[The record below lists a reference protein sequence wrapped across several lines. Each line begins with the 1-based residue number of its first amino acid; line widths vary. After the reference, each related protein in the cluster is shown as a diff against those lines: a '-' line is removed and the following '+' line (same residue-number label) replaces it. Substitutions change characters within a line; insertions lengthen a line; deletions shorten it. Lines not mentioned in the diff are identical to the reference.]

1 MVDRT
6 IAPEV
11 KQISEIELIPAQ
23 KVVLANGLTVYT
35 INAGSQELVKIEWLF
50 DAGSKFETQ
59 KLAARTANT
68 LLKEGTKNLSS
79 AQIAEQLDYYGSFL
93 ETDCSKDKA
102 HLTIYSLNK
111 HLSSVLPV
119 VEDILKNA
127 TFPEHEFEV
136 YKQNSKQKLIVN
148 NQKVDV
154 LARNHFNA
162 LLFGENHPYGQ
173 ITAANDYDALEL
185 HTVKAFYQN
194 YYTAKNCSIVVSG
207 LIQDETIQ
215 LLHKHFG
222 TDWKS
227 HEPVKPA
234 ATPVSSSAKKE
245 NLIEKADAV
254 QSAIRIGRVL
264 FNKTHPDYFGMQ
276 VLNTVLGGY
285 FGSRLM
291 NNIREDK
298 GYTYGIGSGIASL
311 QEGGYFFIAT
321 EVGVDVCKEAV
332 KEIFVEIKK
341 LREELIPD
349 EELDL
354 VKNYL
359 LGTFVRSIDGPFA
372 LSEKFISILE
382 YKLDYSF
389 YTAYL
394 NAIRT
399 ITPTALRTL
408 AANYLKEE
416 DLIELVVGKK

>member
-79 AQIAEQLDYYGSFL
+79 AQIAEQLDYCGSFL
-93 ETDCSKDKA
+93 ETDCTKDKA
-102 HLTIYSLNK
+102 HLTVYSLNK

-127 TFPEHEFEV
+127 TFPAHEFEV

-173 ITAANDYDALEL
+173 ITEAKDYDALEL
-185 HTVKAFYQN
+185 NTVKAFYQN

-222 TDWKS
+222 SDWKS

-399 ITPTALRTL
+399 ITPAELRTL
-408 AANYLKEE
+408 AATYLKEE